1 MCVCVC
7 VRVCVYESVDR
18 HVGTPL
24 NCGPV
29 AIKVH
34 GRPVLMSVSVDVK
47 HHVYI
52 PVLVVGHFALP
63 GEDWVNL

>member
-7 VRVCVYESVDR
+7 VCVCVYESVDR
-18 HVGTPL
+18 HAGTPL

-34 GRPVLMSVSVDVK
+34 GRPVLVSVSADVK
-47 HHVYI
+47 HPVYL
-52 PVLVVGHFALP
+52 PVLVLGHSHAP
-63 GEDWVNL
+63 AKIG